1 MDTKLIY
8 ILLLIIII
16 LSSVLIIKI
25 NSTPKYDEEIYKQ
38 VYKEYEQIISMQ
50 EETNNVEEIK
60 EENKN
65 SKNEIYQNASG
76 VTYKVCATIAIPKIR
91 YYAPIISETSEEYLK
106 IAPTKLFG
114 PEPNE
119 TGNFCIAGHNYKDD
133 RFFSDLYKL
142 EMGDTIQL
150 SDRQNNKLTYKV
162 YNKFE
167 VYEDD
172 LSVTNQNTDGK
183 IELTLITCTNNPR
196 KRLVVKCA
204 SI

>member
-8 ILLLIIII
+8 ILLSTIII
-16 LSSVLIIKI
+16 LSIVFIVKI
-25 NSTPKYDEEIYKQ
+25 NSVPEYDEEIYQK
-38 VYKEYEQIISMQ
+38 VYNEYEQIISKN
-50 EETNNVEEIK
+50 EEDK
-60 EENKN
+60 SNKN
-65 SKNEIYQNASG
+65 EMNKQGIESAYM
-76 VTYKVCATIAIPKIR
+76 VTATILIPKIK
-91 YYAPIISETSEEYLK
+91 YSAPIISETNEEYLK

-114 PEPNE
+114 PEPNQV
-119 TGNFCIAGHNYKDD
+119 GNFCIVGHNYKDD

-142 EMGDTIQL
+142 EIGDKVQL
-150 SDRQNNKLTYKV
+150 SDKQNNKLMYKV
-162 YNKFE
+162 YDKFE

-183 IELTLITCTNNPR
+183 IELTLITCTSNAR